1 MTDLSRDEL
10 RAHLSSVEAQVR
22 AALRIVAAES
32 KSMQQAHSALRADL
46 SAALIRLQSDL
57 STSASRT
64 EGRLDRIMGSV
75 TSLAAHRRLTT
86 SVITVVV
93 MVVGITIGLLIGG
106 SGFLAGN
113 SGARQGTVS
122 VPVQIDPNPAGVIRP
137 PR

>member
-1 MTDLSRDEL
+1 MADLSRDEL

-64 EGRLDRIMGSV
+64 EDKLDRIMGSV

-93 MVVGITIGLLIGG
+93 MLVSITIGLLIGG
-106 SGFLAGN
+106 SGFFASNAG
-113 SGARQGTVS
+113 AQQGSVS
-122 VPVQIDPNPAGVIRP
+122 VPVQIERNPGVIRP